1 MPVSAKSN
9 AQAVQG
15 SLLAKLFC
23 DYCAIVQVRQYMSRM
38 EDKFEY
44 DPQVAK
50 TFIHL
55 LLAKQLD
62 MQERT
67 LSYIFLCN
75 RVPVSVLEEIWKK
88 DFIVLRDNSES
99 LNVMLR
105 TGSHNRGRDNHIRQ
119 LMSSHASR
127 FNKVSS
133 SPSALPTRTTKTPNT
148 AKHST

>member
-1 MPVSAKSN
+1 
-9 AQAVQG
+9 
-15 SLLAKLFC
+15 
-23 DYCAIVQVRQYMSRM
+23 MSRM
-38 EDKFEY
+38 KDKFEY
-44 DPQVAK
+44 DPQVTK

-67 LSYIFLCN
+67 LSYIFLGD

-88 DFIVLRDNSES
+88 DSIVLRDNSES

-105 TGSHNRGRDNHIRQ
+105 TGSHNRRRDNQIRQ
-119 LMSSHASR
+119 LMSSHESR
-127 FNKVSS
+127 TNKVSTS
-133 SPSALPTRTTKTPNT
+133 SSALPNRSTKTPNA